1 MLWAY
6 GTENVHVH
14 VSGRYSAYKRN
25 DIAENNLDFLFCPSC
40 GSLAC
45 WRAISPNQDGLRKM
59 AVNLRLADPA
69 SLKGMPLRRFDG
81 LGDFKPLASDGSTVD
96 DIWF

>member
-1 MLWAY
+1 M
-6 GTENVHVH
+6 TE
-14 VSGRYSAYKRN
+14 KK
-25 DIAENNLDFLFCPSC
+25 LDFLFCPSC

-45 WRAISPNQDGLRKM
+45 WRGISPHEDGVRKM

-69 SLKGMPLRRFDG
+69 SLKGLPLRRFDG
-81 LGDFKPLASDGSTVD
+81 LGAFKPLASDGSTVE